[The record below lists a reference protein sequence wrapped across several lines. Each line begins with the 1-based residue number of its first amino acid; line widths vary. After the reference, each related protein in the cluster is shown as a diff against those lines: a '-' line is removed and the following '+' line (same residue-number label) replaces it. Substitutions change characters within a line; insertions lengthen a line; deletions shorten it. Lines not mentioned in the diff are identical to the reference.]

1 MKYKLKKWYP
11 SLPKNWKVGDTVSLK
26 FSHFLHDSLGVSSR
40 IILDHELKDHPEFWE
55 KVPDNTYKILSFKP
69 NNKCPDLWTEFDTN
83 KWCRNHNGFAAT
95 SPYTLAEI
103 LQNPRYSIYSVQ
115 RLSDG
120 EIFTIGDQVRYVDPS
135 SYKYFI
141 IFDIYITSADRIL
154 LRSKG
159 CQICKYLE
167 KVKLIAKPLFKT
179 EDDVN
184 IFEHSVYHSVY
195 LPTFE
200 YVGRHIAEIPNNGK
214 YTNRDTCKTFSTK
227 EKAEEYVLMHKPCL
241 SIKEIAPI
249 FGMYHLDNS
258 KTSLDRL
265 TEKLKDLVKSK
276 Q

>member
-1 MKYKLKKWYP
+1 MNTYKLKKVYP
-11 SLPKNWKVGDTVSLK
+11 GLPKDWEIGIEVGLGCRTYGYSPCNGKYTNWYINND
-26 FSHFLHDSLGVSSR
+26 
-40 IILDHELKDHPEFWE
+40 IIENNPEFWE
-55 KVPDNTYKILSFKP
+55 KVVEKDYEVLSYIKKDNSAITTKR
-69 NNKCPDLWTEFDTN
+69 E
-83 KWCRNHNGFAAT
+83 NGFFLN
-95 SPYTLAEI
+95 SMFKDSHGV
-103 LQNPRYSIYSVQ
+103 YSDYQLLNTWNIYSVK

-120 EIFTIGDQVRYVDPS
+120 EIFTIGDQVSYVDPS

-141 IFDIYITSADRIL
+141 IFDIYITSDDRIL

-159 CQICKYLE
+159 CQICEYLE

-241 SIKEIAPI
+241 SINDVLSVGQRVIVDE
-249 FGMYHLDNS
+249 G
-258 KTSLDRL
+258 
-265 TEKLKDLVKSK
+265 KLKQIVKSK
-276 Q
+276 I